1 MDEMSAPVRD
11 FPRTGAFCF
20 PVPVVQNIKNES
32 LASMLETKHRVN
44 LSEQAYNK
52 IKDEICSGR
61 ITPGDILSESQLAA
75 QLGMSRTPVREALR
89 ALASEDFVE
98 IKNGIGA
105 YVKPLSSKDIED
117 LYEVRCLLEMQAI
130 KTSIYRITDEEID
143 RFECRFREQ
152 LAACERGECIG
163 SGVFSDLDWEL
174 HNLFVQRCTNKYIK
188 SIAAAYDSN
197 LRRYQTMSV
206 DALNDVHKSVQ
217 QHLDI
222 LKTLRTRDA
231 EKAAEALKKH
241 LEWSADLLRIRV

>member
-1 MDEMSAPVRD
+1 
-11 FPRTGAFCF
+11 
-20 PVPVVQNIKNES
+20 
-32 LASMLETKHRVN
+32 MLETKHKVS
-44 LSEQAYNK
+44 LSEQAYDV
-52 IKDEICSGR
+52 IKDAICTGK
-61 ITPGDILSESQLAA
+61 IMPGDILSENQMAA

-105 YVKPLSSKDIED
+105 FIKPLSSKDMED

-130 KTSIYRITDEEID
+130 KTSIYRITDKEIEH
-143 RFECRFREQ
+143 FECRFSEQ
-152 LAACERGECIG
+152 LAACERGEYIG
-163 SGVFSDLDWEL
+163 SGEFSDLDWEL
-174 HNLFVQRCTNKYIK
+174 HCLFVERCTNKYIK
-188 SIAAAYDSN
+188 SIVASYDSN

-206 DALNDVHKSVQ
+206 DALNDVRVSTQ

-231 EKAAEALKKH
+231 EKASEALRKH

>member
-1 MDEMSAPVRD
+1 
-11 FPRTGAFCF
+11 
-20 PVPVVQNIKNES
+20 
-32 LASMLETKHRVN
+32 MLETKHKVN
-44 LSEQAYNK
+44 LSEQAYDK
-52 IKDEICSGR
+52 IKDAICTGK
-61 ITPGDILSESQLAA
+61 IVPGDILSESQLAA

-89 ALASEDFVE
+89 MLASEDFVE

-143 RFECRFREQ
+143 YFERRFSEQ
-152 LAACERGECIG
+152 LAACERGEYIG
-163 SGVFSDLDWEL
+163 SGEFSDLDWEL
-174 HNLFVQRCTNKYIK
+174 HILFVERCTNKYIK
-188 SIAAAYDSN
+188 SIVAAYDSN

-206 DALNDVHKSVQ
+206 DALNDVRASVK

-231 EKAAEALKKH
+231 EKASEALRKH
-241 LEWSADLLRIRV
+241 LEWSTDLLRIRV